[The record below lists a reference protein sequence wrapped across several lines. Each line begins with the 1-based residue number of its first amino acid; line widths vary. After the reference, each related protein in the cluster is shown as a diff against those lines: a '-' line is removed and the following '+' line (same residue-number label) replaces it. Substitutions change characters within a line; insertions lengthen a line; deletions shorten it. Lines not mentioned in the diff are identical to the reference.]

1 MILQRIGNR
10 GLFLGSIFDEAAK
23 NRPYLKIS
31 LDHKLDIAPELG
43 RDLTAYACANL
54 VAELASALRQQ
65 HVRPGDLV
73 AIYKQD
79 SFDIFLLACAVS
91 RAGAVPVSL
100 SPKLTGEVV
109 AKLLSLCG
117 WPRLITDEA
126 KLTAQLP
133 AEVREQT
140 SQILLAAGVA
150 DGTAALRPDRN
161 SRPRRFARPSPRQPT
176 LITHTSG
183 TTDTP
188 KLAVHTARSL
198 RARYRP
204 QAAGARL
211 LIRQR
216 ETLAVHVSF
225 VHSRLVTA
233 LAIALKRGFPLVI
246 IRDSEPARVAD
257 IFAETKPGIIEAH
270 PNTFVEWED
279 LVTDPRGPLSAVKYL
294 SSTFDAIHPR
304 TVTRLLRHSERDNAI
319 HIQLYGQSEV
329 GPSVGRVSTRKRDE
343 KADWRCV
350 GFSFPGMT
358 AIRVVPR
365 DGRPPSARH
374 PGYIEVRSDGRAL
387 TYLGE
392 DARYQQ
398 QLTDGWWRM
407 GDVGYRS
414 RWGCLHV
421 CDREVDVI
429 ADFGST
435 LEIEDELMSRLE
447 SLLEVVI
454 IPGADGAPTPVV
466 VTRDGAQL
474 SPAEWRKAT
483 AGLPEMRPPVQMSLA
498 DLPRTATAKVK
509 RLELAERLRA
519 DGTGSRQQSQDGDT
533 SNGAAVRNVAG
544 KVG

>member
-1 MILQRIGNR
+1 VILQRIGNR

-23 NRPYLKIS
+23 NTPYLRVS
-31 LDHKLDIAPELG
+31 LDHELDVAPELG
-43 RDLTAYACANL
+43 RNLTAYACANL

-65 HVRPGDLV
+65 HVCPGDLV

-79 SFDIFLLACAVS
+79 AFDIFLLACAVS
-91 RAGAVPVSL
+91 RVGAVPVSL
-100 SPKLTGEVV
+100 SPKLAGEVV
-109 AKLLSLCG
+109 AKLLSRCE

-126 KLTAQLP
+126 KLTGELP
-133 AEVREQT
+133 AQVRDRT
-140 SQILLAAGVA
+140 TQILLVSGAA
-150 DGTAALRPDRN
+150 DGTTSLRPDRD
-161 SRPRRFARPSPRQPT
+161 SAARRFARPSPRQPM

-188 KLAVHTARSL
+188 KLAVHTARTL

-216 ETLAVHVSF
+216 ETLALHVSF

-257 IFAETKPGIIEAH
+257 LLAETTPGIIEAH

-279 LVTDPRGPLSAVKYL
+279 LVTDPRGPLAQVKYL

-304 TVTRLLRHSERDNAI
+304 TVTRLLRHSQRDNPV
-319 HIQLYGQSEV
+319 HLQLYGQSET
-329 GPSVGRVSTRKRDE
+329 GPSVGRISTRRRDE

-350 GFSFPGMT
+350 GFRFPGMT
-358 AIRVVPR
+358 AVRVVSR
-365 DGRPPSARH
+365 DGKPPTAKN

-407 GDVGYRS
+407 GDVGYRT

-421 CDREVDVI
+421 SDREVDVI
-429 ADFGST
+429 PDFGST
-435 LEIEDELMSRLE
+435 LEVEDELMCRLE

-454 IPGADGAPTPVV
+454 IPDGEGAPTPVV
-466 VTRDGAQL
+466 VTRDGSEL
-474 SPAEWRKAT
+474 SPAQWRKAT
-483 AGLPEMRPPVQMSLA
+483 TGLPEMRPPVQLSMA
-498 DLPRTATAKVK
+498 ELPRTATAKVK
-509 RLELAERLRA
+509 RLELAERLR
-519 DGTGSRQQSQDGDT
+519 T
-533 SNGAAVRNVAG
+533 SPGAGRGAEVNHVPG
-544 KVG
+544 